1 VKIGER
7 PIMKKVFKYELPSH
21 ACDVQMP
28 AGAEIVHVGEQRGQ
42 VCLWAVV
49 DPDATAVTRRFVT
62 VGTGWEIERPESLKH
77 LASIVMEG
85 HALVW
90 HVFERIL

>member
-1 VKIGER
+1 
-7 PIMKKVFKYELPSH
+7 MKTIFKYELKSD

-28 AGAEIVHVGEQRGQ
+28 AGADIVHVGEQRGNI
-42 VCLWAVV
+42 CLWAIV
-49 DPDATAVTRRFVT
+49 DLEANAVTRRFVT